1 MGGDNLILLQVS
13 RWVSNGLKKQII
25 TSNDPSI
32 ASCYMQLNE
41 GLPSFPQDW
50 CCAAHE
56 ITTLLTQRLMT
67 MTNWI
72 FFSDHMLQLGIITNS
87 NFKCYNSES
96 ICLEI
101 NKVSP
106 VHYLASL
113 RDHPRLS
120 LLTEQSALRLKMELL
135 QMLQ

>member
-32 ASCYMQLNE
+32 ASCYIAEWRPSQLSP
-41 GLPSFPQDW
+41 GLVL
-50 CCAAHE
+50 CCSWNYHTAD
-56 ITTLLTQRLMT
+56 TKVNDDDQLD
-67 MTNWI
+67 

-113 RDHPRLS
+113 RDHPQLS